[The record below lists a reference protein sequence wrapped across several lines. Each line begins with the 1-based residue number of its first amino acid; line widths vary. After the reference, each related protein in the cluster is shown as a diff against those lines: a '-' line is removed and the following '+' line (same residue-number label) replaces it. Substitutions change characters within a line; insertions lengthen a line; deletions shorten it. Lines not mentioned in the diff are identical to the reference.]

1 MTEAL
6 ITTGMIA
13 AFALLAFITD
23 KLEKRCVK

>member
-23 KLEKRCVK
+23 KLENRHA